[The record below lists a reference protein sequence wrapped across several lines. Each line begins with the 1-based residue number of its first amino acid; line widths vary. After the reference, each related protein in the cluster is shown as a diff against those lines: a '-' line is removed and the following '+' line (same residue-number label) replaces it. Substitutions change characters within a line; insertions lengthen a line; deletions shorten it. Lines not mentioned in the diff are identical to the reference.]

1 MNIYTMLSLDI
12 SVPSTKEKQSIL
24 NKVSMHRSLP
34 VNFTA
39 LPGSVTYIAKLLVLP
54 SVQAKRS
61 ILQVANVAPSQSA
74 KQVLGSFPAVKD
86 DYVGEMSLSW
96 YTACSTVLDI
106 NTYNRIGI
114 S

>member
-1 MNIYTMLSLDI
+1 MLSLDI

-39 LPGSVTYIAKLLVLP
+39 LPGSVTYIAKLAKLLVLP